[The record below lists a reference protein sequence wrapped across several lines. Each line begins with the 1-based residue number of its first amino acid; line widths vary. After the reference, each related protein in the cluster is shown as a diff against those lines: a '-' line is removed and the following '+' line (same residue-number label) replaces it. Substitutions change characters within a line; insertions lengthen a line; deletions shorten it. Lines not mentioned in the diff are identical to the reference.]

1 MFLIFSKLFSFSKI
15 LWASVLFDW
24 YNLFFRSIVSVL
36 TFLKKPLSVSI
47 NRNWFSINRKMWI
60 RFFKNGVWLV
70 QPHFSKVFQTF
81 LSLSPIWIRLIL
93 NFLLFSSGL
102 FARFS
107 SLQAGKSI
115 IPYLLHLFSCFHAF
129 FHAFCWDF
137 RTYSF
142 WDFCWF

>member
-47 NRNWFSINRKMWI
+47 NRNWFSINRNSWI
-60 RFFKNGVWLV
+60 RFFKNSYLTYSN
-70 QPHFSKVFQTF
+70 HFFKLLF
-81 LSLSPIWIRLIL
+81 LSPIRTSTIL
-93 NFLLFSSGL
+93 NFLSFLTKI

-107 SLQAGKSI
+107 SPKAGMSI
-115 IPYLLHLFSCFHAF
+115 IPILFHLFSVFHAF
-129 FHAFCWDF
+129 FHALKGYF
-137 RTYSF
+137 RT
-142 WDFCWF
+142 